1 MASDLAEKKKRLISS
16 LKLTYTG
23 QYNAVQPIPYIRDR
37 LYCIDKVM
45 VEGSVH
51 FLVADV
57 AGVRSQ
63 DTSWERLESYKRIY
77 SDRRIKSSRRI
88 LEGEPGYGKSTLTLQ
103 LAYDWCN
110 GVQDS
115 PFGDV
120 EILIL
125 LRLRQLGGVKSIYRA
140 INRFLASGSRLS
152 DKDVEDV
159 LKNTSSVEILLDG
172 YDEYP
177 DQDKITGNDV
187 RSIIMR
193 EMFPNHDVTLTTR
206 YLPKK
211 FPKLTKRVK
220 LTGFDDDA
228 RDEYLR
234 KAVVGNDQKALK
246 QIKQRLRENPILAD
260 LCQVPLFFVMFAHIA
275 HENQKFKKFKSVTR
289 FFKYMITCFHEHM
302 RNKTRDDGVR
312 QVILKFESEHDE
324 LNKLAYE
331 GLSKEDQQI
340 VWRKDEMV
348 KRLGQEFYDQYVGV
362 GILVEEQVLSDND
375 TAYTESFTIEVRFY
389 HKIFCEFY
397 ASNRLMLVVLEQ
409 DVSELGRF
417 LGRMDPFDLQYL
429 YRFACGLNPS
439 AGAKIIQY
447 LKSINGGDK
456 FAILCILEQT
466 GKVDDIKDTVRDL
479 CSRRVDIE
487 NSDSRL
493 LQRSTIQ
500 LLEIAARY
508 DIPIFR
514 VWLEACSPRV
524 DESGLNLILKS
535 GLSLSI
541 LSSLQE
547 LWIQDRD
554 RRLTNEELAAILFYS
569 SQCTSLKELEVYVA
583 ELPDPVPL
591 EVIPSSLISRNVKV
605 FDGNRSARLN
615 FQTGKWQN
623 WKSDYFKNLDKAATK
638 TQQDSETETSRQ
650 AGVVATE
657 TPHEQT
663 RPAEDRQRTRRKC
676 TIS

>member
-1 MASDLAEKKKRLISS
+1 MASDLAEKKRRLISS
-16 LKLTYTG
+16 LKSTYTG

-37 LYCIDKVM
+37 LYCVDKVF

-51 FLVADV
+51 FLVA
-57 AGVRSQ
+57 GVRGQ
-63 DTSWERLESYKRIY
+63 ETSWERLESYKRIY
-77 SDRRIKSSRRI
+77 SDRRIKSTRRI
-88 LEGEPGYGKSTLTLQ
+88 LEGEPGYGKSTVTLQ

-125 LRLRQLGGVKSIYRA
+125 LRLRQVGGVKSIYRA

-152 DKDVEDV
+152 DKDIEDV

-275 HENQKFKKFKSVTR
+275 HENQECKKFKSVTR

-312 QVILKFESEHDE
+312 QVILKYESEHDK

-340 VWRKDEMV
+340 VWKKDEMV
-348 KRLGQEFYDQYVGV
+348 KRVGQEFYDQYVGV

-397 ASNRLMLVVLEQ
+397 ASYRLMLVVLRHK
-409 DVSELGRF
+409 VSELGRF

-429 YRFACGLNPS
+429 YRFACGLNPT

-447 LKSINGGDK
+447 LKSIKGGDK

-466 GKVDDIKDTVRDL
+466 GKVDDIKHTVRDL
-479 CSRRVDIE
+479 CSETVTLNGPGSYNE
-487 NSDSRL
+487 EDSRL

-508 DIPIFR
+508 DIPISC
-514 VWLEACSPRV
+514 VYLVECSPRV
-524 DESGLNLILKS
+524 DKSGLNLVLQS

-541 LSSLQE
+541 LRSLQK
-547 LWIQDRD
+547 LWIGDDD
-554 RRLTNEELAAILFYS
+554 RRLTNEELAAILSYS
-569 SQCTSLKELEVYVA
+569 SQCTSLKELEFFGR
-583 ELPDPVPL
+583 ELLDSVPIEL
-591 EVIPSSLISRNVKV
+591 IPSSLKSRNVKV
-605 FDGNRSARLN
+605 YHYNRGKRLN
-615 FQTGKWQN
+615 FQTGRWEDLN
-623 WKSDYFKNLDKAATK
+623 SDYFKQFDKAATK
-638 TQQDSETETSRQ
+638 TQQVERTSM
-650 AGVVATE
+650 
-657 TPHEQT
+657 
-663 RPAEDRQRTRRKC
+663 DRQRTRRKC